1 MNFIKSSN
9 PDGSIVKLFYR
20 DYGTG
25 RPVVFIHG
33 WPLSHKMWEYQTSVL
48 PNYGFRC
55 IAYDRRGF
63 GYSDK
68 PWTGYDYNTLAD
80 DLNAVLDELNLNNV
94 ILVGF
99 SMGGGEIARYFSR
112 HGGNRVS
119 KVVLVSTV
127 LPYLLQTAE
136 NEHGLPQD
144 KLTEMIESI
153 QNDRADF
160 LRDFAKQFYGV
171 SLLSHPVS
179 QAVLDWDFTVA
190 MQASLRATVECAH
203 AFAETDFRADMRN
216 INVPTLI
223 IHGDADETVPINAS
237 SDHTADLIP
246 QAEYII
252 YEGAPH
258 GLFFTEKDAF
268 NGDLIQFMQ
277 VQSEPISTREKAW

>member
-1 MNFIKSSN
+1 MNFIKSPN
-9 PDGSIVKLFYR
+9 PDGSIVKLFYQ
-20 DYGTG
+20 DYGSG

-80 DLNAVLDELNLNNV
+80 DLNAVLDELNLTNV

-112 HGGNRVS
+112 YGGNRVS
-119 KVVLVSTV
+119 KVVLVSSV

-153 QNDRADF
+153 QNDRSDF

-179 QAVLDWDFTVA
+179 QAVLDWDFTVD

-203 AFAETDFRADMRN
+203 AFAETDFRADIRN

-223 IHGDADETVPINAS
+223 IHGDADETVPINAT